1 MRFNTTTAADVTQAV
16 LRIGVGLLFLQHGLQ
31 KTFGLLGG
39 RQVELA
45 SLMGVAGIL
54 ELVGGALMIAGLFTR
69 PVAAVLIVEMLV
81 AYFKAHAPRGWVP
94 IQNGGELALLYAAAF
109 VFFAAHGAGA
119 FSIDAWL
126 RRRRSFSNRVD
137 ATLRRVRAA

>member
-1 MRFNTTTAADVTQAV
+1 
-16 LRIGVGLLFLQHGLQ
+16 
-31 KTFGLLGG
+31 
-39 RQVELA
+39 
-45 SLMGVAGIL
+45 
-54 ELVGGALMIAGLFTR
+54 MIAGLFTR
-69 PVAAVLIVEMLV
+69 PVAAVLTVEMLV

-94 IQNGGELALLYAAAF
+94 IQNGGELALFYAAAF

-119 FSIDAWL
+119 FSIDAWR